1 MSRFRLYG
9 SGGRPVYDSD
19 GEPEDRRLD
28 RIKREFNAGVAMVY
42 DPSAGLVR
50 GQVKIHRRSPE
61 QFVATYQTDGG
72 ADLLAGLLD
81 NVRGL
86 VDRREWTIQHGTGGA
101 QAVYDALADGS
112 AFEPEA
118 LAAVGDDLSERSIGQ
133 ADIRDAVA
141 DAGAADLLVPDY
153 ATGAAALV
161 YVRETFPEYAVAV
174 TETTDVETIA
184 GVDIVIRPDGGVDR
198 VSPGPEFSRW
208 LDRRRAAAA
217 TDALERA
224 IESVAVGDAD
234 KTPGT
239 GSEST
244 PQSSDSGT
252 EAGSATD
259 PNPRSDSETGAA
271 SGPGAEP
278 SAAASTGADSKIAAA
293 VNRATPVSELGVRAV
308 PPSESTTARSELRRT
323 LTYGLPSG
331 AVVGAILGVVWSGIL
346 GTGSVSGVLLAAG
359 SILAGAVWAGALLA
373 ARLRDAP
380 DPDIDAQPTDSAVT
394 AIADAVSRL
403 ATVVGPDA
411 ARETL
416 ANTLDP
422 YGIAVKPADEP
433 ESRRRRA
440 VWVGVGASAGVGA
453 VVLVAAAVL
462 PSIVG

>member
-28 RIKREFNAGVAMVY
+28 RIKREFNAGVAIVY
-42 DPSAGLVR
+42 DPGAGLVR
-50 GQVKIHRRSPE
+50 GQVKIHRQSPE
-61 QFVATYQTDGG
+61 QFVATHQSDGS

-81 NVRGL
+81 NVRDL
-86 VDRREWTIQHGTGGA
+86 VDHREWTIQHGTGGA

-112 AFEPEA
+112 AFDPEA

-141 DAGAADLLVPDY
+141 DAGAVDLLVPDY
-153 ATGAAALV
+153 ATGAAALA

-184 GVDIVIRPDGGVDR
+184 GVDVVIRPDGSVDR

-217 TDALERA
+217 SDALERA
-224 IESVAVGDAD
+224 IESVAAGDAD
-234 KTPGT
+234 TAP
-239 GSEST
+239 
-244 PQSSDSGT
+244 
-252 EAGSATD
+252 
-259 PNPRSDSETGAA
+259 
-271 SGPGAEP
+271 
-278 SAAASTGADSKIAAA
+278 GADSKIAAA
-293 VNRATPVSELGVRAV
+293 VNRTDPVSELGVRAV

-359 SILAGAVWAGALLA
+359 SILAGVVWAGGLLA
-373 ARLRDAP
+373 VRLGDAP
-380 DPDIDAQPTDSAVT
+380 DSDTDVQPTDSAVT

-411 ARETL
+411 AREAL

-422 YGIAVKPADEP
+422 YGIALEPADEP

-440 VWVGVGASAGVGA
+440 IWVGVGASAGVGA
-453 VVLVAAAVL
+453 VALVAVAVL
-462 PSIVG
+462 PSMVG

>member
-42 DPSAGLVR
+42 DPGARLVR
-50 GQVKIHRRSPE
+50 GQVKIHRQSPE
-61 QFVATYQTDGG
+61 QFVATYQSDNG

-81 NVRGL
+81 NVRDL

-112 AFEPEA
+112 AFDPEA
-118 LAAVGDDLSERSIGQ
+118 LAAVADNLSERSIGQ

-141 DAGAADLLVPDY
+141 DAGAVDLLVPDY
-153 ATGAAALV
+153 ATGAAALA
-161 YVRETFPEYAVAV
+161 YVRETFPEYAVAI

-184 GVDIVIRPDGGVDR
+184 GVDVVIRPDGSVDR

-217 TDALERA
+217 SDALERA
-224 IESVAVGDAD
+224 IESVTAGDAD
-234 KTPGT
+234 TAPGA
-239 GSEST
+239 GSGST
-244 PQSSDSGT
+244 PQSPGVETEGDSG
-252 EAGSATD
+252 TD
-259 PNPRSDSETGAA
+259 PNPRPDSETRAS
-271 SGPGAEP
+271 SGPGTEP
-278 SAAASTGADSKIAAA
+278 SAAASAGAGSRLAAA
-293 VNRATPVSELGVRAV
+293 VNRAAPVSELGVRAV
-308 PPSESTTARSELRRT
+308 PPSESATAQSELRRT

-331 AVVGAILGVVWSGIL
+331 AVVGVILGVVWSGML

-359 SILAGAVWAGALLA
+359 SILAGVVWAGGLLA
-373 ARLRDAP
+373 VRLGDAP
-380 DPDIDAQPTDSAVT
+380 DSDIDAQPTDSAVT

-411 ARETL
+411 AREAL

-422 YGIAVKPADEP
+422 YGIALEPADEP

-453 VVLVAAAVL
+453 VALVAAAVL
-462 PSIVG
+462 PSMVG

>member
-42 DPSAGLVR
+42 DPGAGLVR

-61 QFVATYQTDGG
+61 QFVATYQSDGG
-72 ADLLAGLLD
+72 ADLLRGLLD
-81 NVRGL
+81 NVRDL

-112 AFEPEA
+112 AFNPEA
-118 LAAVGDDLSERSIGQ
+118 LAAVGDDLSEGSIGQ

-141 DAGAADLLVPDY
+141 DAGAVDLLVPDY
-153 ATGAAALV
+153 ETGAAALV

-184 GVDIVIRPDGGVDR
+184 GVDVVLRPDGSVDR
-198 VSPGPEFSRW
+198 VSPGPEFSQW

-217 TDALERA
+217 TDALEQA
-224 IESVAVGDAD
+224 IESVAAGDAD
-234 KTPGT
+234 TPPGA
-239 GSEST
+239 GSGST
-244 PQSSDSGT
+244 PRSPDSEIGGN
-252 EAGSATD
+252 ARTD
-259 PNPRSDSETGAA
+259 PNPHPDSETGAA
-271 SGPGAEP
+271 PGSGDEP
-278 SAAASTGADSKIAAA
+278 SAAASTGAGSTIAAA
-293 VNRATPVSELGVRAV
+293 VNRADPVSELGVRAV
-308 PPSESTTARSELRRT
+308 PPSESTTAKGELRRT

-331 AVVGAILGVVWSGIL
+331 AVVGAILGVMWSGTL
-346 GTGSVSGVLLAAG
+346 GTGSGVLLAVG
-359 SILAGAVWAGALLA
+359 SILTGVVWAGALLA
-373 ARLRDAP
+373 VRLEDAP
-380 DPDIDAQPTDSAVT
+380 DPDLDAHPTDSTVT

-411 ARETL
+411 AREAL
-416 ANTLDP
+416 ATALEP
-422 YGIAVKPADEP
+422 YGIAVEPADEP

-440 VWVGVGASAGVGA
+440 IWVAVGASAGVGA

-462 PSIVG
+462 PSMVG